1 MARDFCLFLASRFSE
16 QKCSYQNEAKI
27 ITFSVR
33 CRHTSRWNTKLQRFF
48 EIENLR
54 SETNCK
60 TNGGESEHILAWTS
74 Y

>member
-1 MARDFCLFLASRFSE
+1 MQLSKQSE
-16 QKCSYQNEAKI
+16 I
-27 ITFSVR
+27 ITFSAG
-33 CRHTSRWNTKLQRFF
+33 CRYENIALEDKIAEVF

-60 TNGGESEHILAWTS
+60 TNGGESEHILAWTR